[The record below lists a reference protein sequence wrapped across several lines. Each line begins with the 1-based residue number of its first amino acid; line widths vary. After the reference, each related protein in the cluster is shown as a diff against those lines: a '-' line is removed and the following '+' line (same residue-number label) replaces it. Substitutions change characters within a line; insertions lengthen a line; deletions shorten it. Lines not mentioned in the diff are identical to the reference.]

1 MKTTKEYKTGINCEN
16 NEIYC
21 LEVSKTKSDDPLK
34 RLYQMSQE
42 QKVYK
47 TRDRTIKNRDI
58 FYFARLGKQLADEA
72 AEELRKERDE
82 KYGNKKTN

>member
-1 MKTTKEYKTGINCEN
+1 MKTTKPQEYDSSRNHDQ
-16 NEIYC
+16 NEIEP
-21 LEVSKTKSDDPLK
+21 LKVTRTKSDDPLK

-72 AEELRKERDE
+72 AEELRKERNE
-82 KYGNKKTN
+82 KYGNKN